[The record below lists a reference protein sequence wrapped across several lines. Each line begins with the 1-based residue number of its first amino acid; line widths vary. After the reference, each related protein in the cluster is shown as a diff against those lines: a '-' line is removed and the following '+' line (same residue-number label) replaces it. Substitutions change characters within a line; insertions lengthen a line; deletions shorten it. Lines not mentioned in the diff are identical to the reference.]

1 MLLATI
7 IHKTC
12 ARFPNGKEKNEAKI
26 KIGENKSKPILYIS
40 FLSNAP
46 EINAA
51 LKKVN
56 VKT

>member
-56 VKT
+56 VKN

>member
-1 MLLATI
+1 MR
-7 IHKTC
+7 KVSKWE
-12 ARFPNGKEKNEAKI
+12 GKNEAKI
-26 KIGENKSKPILYIS
+26 KIGENKSKPMLYIS

>member
-1 MLLATI
+1 MR
-7 IHKTC
+7 KVSKWE
-12 ARFPNGKEKNEAKI
+12 GKNEAKI
-26 KIGENKSKPILYIS
+26 KIGENTKPILYIS

>member
-1 MLLATI
+1 M
-7 IHKTC
+7 
-12 ARFPNGKEKNEAKI
+12 GKKMEAKI
-26 KIGENKSKPILYIS
+26 KIGENKSKSVCIFLFF